1 MADGA
6 EGGLAAQTQGA
17 TEHLLSDK
25 VGLIL
30 DVLHWLTNRTA
41 GSVGLV
47 HPLGAVRTA
56 PLG

>member
-1 MADGA
+1 MAED
-6 EGGLAAQTQGA
+6 GLAEQTQGA
-17 TEHLLSDK
+17 TEPLLSDK